1 MSQQLHQSLKFKQ
14 PPNLTLCAKQNGF
27 KLHSF
32 YRIRMTPKNASTP
45 ERLEENILK
54 TNLNYSTLYNLLF
67 PPPKSSYSSFRPNKS
82 PQATQLGIGDFPRS
96 KKGQGTSNGS
106 SNFPWRMRAAISS
119 QFPLG
124 CRRRLKS
131 QKYYSQVYNVFAII
145 AKLPFGTWF
154 KYLKTLCFNAT
165 CWYAGFQ
172 VCQGL

>member
-1 MSQQLHQSLKFKQ
+1 MRKTKRIQTALILLNQNDSQKCFDPRKIGRKH
-14 PPNLTLCAKQNGF
+14 
-27 KLHSF
+27 
-32 YRIRMTPKNASTP
+32 PKNQ
-45 ERLEENILK
+45 LK
-54 TNLNYSTLYNLLF
+54 LQYINLLF
-67 PPPKSSYSSFRPNKS
+67 PPPKSSYSSFRPNRS

-145 AKLPFGTWF
+145 AKLPFGTLF